1 MYWNSTTGHTLVYNE
16 AKIKKNN
23 WIFLDCG
30 SLGQLTHFFLSW
42 DLRQRHWNHD
52 TCGLVWHNGVKA
64 FLKLYFNSETH
75 DFTKYFLY
83 YHKFLQNQ
91 KNQKITS
98 RYEKKILKINKCNFI
113 GTLTPFYVVYVLS
126 ISLDCAIFHG
136 KL

>member
-1 MYWNSTTGHTLVYNE
+1 MGSVFEKVNKKRWKYSFWAVFATRPTKHKYITLYWNSTTGHTLVYNE

-83 YHKFLQNQ
+83 
-91 KNQKITS
+91 S
-98 RYEKKILKINKCNFI
+98 IL
-113 GTLTPFYVVYVLS
+113 S
-126 ISLDCAIFHG
+126 
-136 KL
+136 